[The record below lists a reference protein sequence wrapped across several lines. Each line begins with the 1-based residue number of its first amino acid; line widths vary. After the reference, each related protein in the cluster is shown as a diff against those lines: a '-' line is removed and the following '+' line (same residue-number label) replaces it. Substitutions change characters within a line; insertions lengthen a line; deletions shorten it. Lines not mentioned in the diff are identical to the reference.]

1 MAANTPQ
8 PPPFTGFSDLYS
20 QLSGFLDTIK
30 NAQPGKPT
38 TTSPSP
44 QAAKLGLGPSTS
56 TPDLKSA
63 RATAYGQA
71 GNGVITYGPTP
82 PLGPPGTPT
91 PSPPIASQ
99 TDGAKQ
105 VIQKFVATLDTTT
118 IGYLSGIGFTNG
130 SPPKAPPT
138 LTSDQND
145 VVNDVYST
153 WDASAGAYMK
163 GDSSTGDSK
172 RSDLQT
178 RLGQYDTAVQTMGKT
193 AVPKPS

>member
-1 MAANTPQ
+1 MSSNTTPK
-8 PPPFTGFSDLYS
+8 PFTGFSNMYPK
-20 QLSGFLDTIK
+20 LSAFLDTIK
-30 NAQPGKPT
+30 NAVPGQPVVT
-38 TTSPSP
+38 QPSP
-44 QAAKLGLGPSTS
+44 QAAKMGIGPTTS

-71 GNGVITYGPTP
+71 GNGIIKYGPTP
-82 PLGPPGTPT
+82 PLGAPGQPT
-91 PSPPIASQ
+91 PAPQVVSQ

-105 VIQKFVATLDTTT
+105 VIQKLVGTLDPTT
-118 IGYLSGIGFTNG
+118 IGYLSGINFSNG

-163 GDSSTGDSK
+163 GDSTTGDSK
-172 RSDLQT
+172 RSALQT
-178 RLGQYDTAVQTMGKT
+178 RLGQYDTAVQTQGKT
-193 AVPKPS
+193 AVPAPS